1 MSKALDKLSVLSQL
15 KMISDTKLFLQ
26 EKEIKLRETLEELN
40 DEMEK
45 EKKNVTY
52 IDIIAEDTVDDK
64 IVKSLRK
71 KINIASEVL
80 GEELRDWI

>member
-45 EKKNVTY
+45 EKKNV
-52 IDIIAEDTVDDK
+52 
-64 IVKSLRK
+64 
-71 KINIASEVL
+71 
-80 GEELRDWI
+80 

>member
-26 EKEIKLRETLEELN
+26 EKEIELREKLETLN

-45 EKKNVTY
+45 EKENVS
-52 IDIIAEDTVDDK
+52 K
-64 IVKSLRK
+64 
-71 KINIASEVL
+71 
-80 GEELRDWI
+80 